1 MPKFNVIIFAD
12 TPVQDTKT
20 RNYGAYRLASHI
32 REHGYSC
39 LVINFASAIDG
50 KIYNEILESTMG
62 EETYMVGF
70 STTFMPMRIP
80 GTPPSTEVPGR
91 SRRDSDII
99 RFDTESMYS
108 KRLVDEFANSRPE
121 PWLNRIIDINP
132 KTKIVFGGSGIGFYT
147 DFIKVDNFVY
157 GLSETMIID
166 YLDSITGRSKKR
178 LFNKIL
184 DYDYKAQS
192 PLWDFRTSK
201 TTYTNYDF
209 ITSNETLS
217 LEVARGCRFKC
228 TYCSYPLIGQKNI
241 DDYLKF
247 KEVLKEELL
256 ENYNHWG
263 TTQYYIMDDTF
274 NDSTEKLLMF
284 KEVVDSLPFR
294 IKFWCYLRL
303 DLLALHPE
311 QIPLLK
317 ELGLEQ
323 TYMGIE
329 TFHPGAGKAVG
340 KGMKAEKRKEAL
352 AKCKASWGD
361 DVHIQAGFM
370 VGLPTEPEE
379 SIAET
384 ANYLRDPECPIHE
397 AWIFPINIF
406 DGRNIEQGNNWIY
419 KSEFDKNYD
428 KYGYS
433 FSYLDENNKIPYES
447 ISWKKAEDSSG
458 IYTFEQA
465 TDLASKY
472 DRTVPKRIFTADFYK
487 ASLNHPVISN
497 RALTK
502 KMSQQEYKD
511 LIKSTDMTQL
521 YFDTVMEQYFIPL
534 IKKLKNDDPTRT
546 N

>member
-32 REHGYSC
+32 RENGYSC

-62 EETYMVGF
+62 EETFMVGF
-70 STTFMPMRIP
+70 STNFMPMRVP
-80 GTPPSTEVPGR
+80 GAPISTEVPGR
-91 SRRDSDII
+91 SRRDTDII
-99 RFDTESMYS
+99 RFDTETMYS
-108 KRLVDEFANSRPE
+108 KRLINEFAKNKSE
-121 PWLNRIIDINP
+121 SWLNRITDINP

-147 DFIKVDNFVY
+147 DFTNVDNFIY

-166 YLDSITGRSKKR
+166 YLDSISGRSKKR
-178 LFNKIL
+178 LFNKVL
-184 DYDYKAQS
+184 DYDYKAQAS
-192 PLWDFRTSK
+192 TWDFRLSK
-201 TTYTNYDF
+201 TTYTDYDF

-247 KEVLKEELL
+247 KDVLKEELL
-256 ENYNHWG
+256 DNYHQWG

-317 ELGLEQ
+317 DVGLEQ
-323 TYMGIE
+323 AYMGIE

-352 AKCKASWGD
+352 EKCKTIWGD

-379 SIAET
+379 SIVET
-384 ANYLRDPECPIHE
+384 ANYLRNPTCPVHE
-397 AWIFPINIF
+397 AWIFPVNIF
-406 DGRNIEQGNNWIY
+406 DGKHTGQGNNWIY

-428 KYGYS
+428 KHGYY
-433 FSYLDENNKIPYES
+433 FSYLDENNRQPYES
-447 ISWKKAEDSSG
+447 VNWLKKEDGSG
-458 IYTFEQA
+458 INGFEQA
-465 TDLASKY
+465 TYVAAKH
-472 DRTVPKRIFTADFYK
+472 DRTVPKRIYTADFYK
-487 ASLNHPVISN
+487 SSLNHLILSN
-497 RALTK
+497 RELTK
-502 KMSQQEYKD
+502 SMSQEEYKN
-511 LIKSTDMTQL
+511 LIASIDMTNL
-521 YFDTVMEQYFIPL
+521 YFNTVIEQYFNPL
-534 IKKLKNDDPTRT
+534 LTKLKNDNSPTA